1 MSFPYRLARHV
12 IIDKMET
19 SYPQRPERRHRRQRD
34 DYNMLKF
41 RNVLNIIFMLMA
53 IIGVVLY
60 FTDYRTIGT
69 YVLLASMAVKMV
81 ECCIRLLR

>member
-1 MSFPYRLARHV
+1 
-12 IIDKMET
+12 
-19 SYPQRPERRHRRQRD
+19 
-34 DYNMLKF
+34 
-41 RNVLNIIFMLMA
+41 VLNIIFMLMA

>member
-1 MSFPYRLARHV
+1 
-12 IIDKMET
+12 
-19 SYPQRPERRHRRQRD
+19 
-34 DYNMLKF
+34 
-41 RNVLNIIFMLMA
+41 MLMA